1 VHAGALG
8 WNGFMAFGMLY
19 WLAPRLFQTDLW
31 SKRLCNL
38 HFWLGTLGM
47 LFYVV
52 AIYAAGVTQG
62 LMWRAFDDTGRLMYP
77 DFIETVVRI
86 LPMYWV
92 RAVGGSMYVAGIVL
106 ALANLVMTWRA
117 RPATYA
123 VVTVQAPALAKDEAL
138 PEPRPVVPAYPT
150 MLRFGYTVRFFVEA
164 AWHRVWERKP
174 LRFTLW
180 VTAAVAVASLFEIIP
195 TFLIRSNLPTIASV
209 QPYTPLELLGR
220 DIYVAE
226 GCYNCHSQQVRPIRA
241 ETERYGEYSKPGE
254 FIYDHP
260 FQWGSRR
267 IGPDLHRIGGKY
279 PHLWH
284 VRHMQDP
291 ASITPG
297 SIMPSYGWMLDA
309 DADFASV
316 QARVDAM
323 LMLGVPY
330 GNLLDRAEGV
340 AREQARQ
347 IAAEI
352 VSQGGPDGLADK
364 QIVALTAYLQRL
376 GTDLFKVPSTPQ
388 PAPGAVLAQ
397 ASDAA
402 SSKEVPRAA
411 Q

>member
-1 VHAGALG
+1 V
-8 WNGFMAFGMLY
+8 
-19 WLAPRLFQTDLW
+19 
-31 SKRLCNL
+31 
-38 HFWLGTLGM
+38 
-47 LFYVV
+47 
-52 AIYAAGVTQG
+52 AGV
-62 LMWRAFDDTGRLMYP
+62 
-77 DFIETVVRI
+77 
-86 LPMYWV
+86 
-92 RAVGGSMYVAGIVL
+92 VL
-106 ALANLVMTWRA
+106 ALINMIMTWRA
-117 RPATYA
+117 RPASYA
-123 VVTVQAPALAKDEAL
+123 VTSVRAAPLARDEVL

-150 MLRFGYTVRFFVEA
+150 MLRFGYTLRFFAEA

-174 LRFTLW
+174 LRLTLW
-180 VTAAVAVASLFEIIP
+180 VTAAVGVASLFEILP
-195 TFLIRSNLPTIASV
+195 TFLISENLPTIASV

-254 FIYDHP
+254 FVYDHP

-267 IGPDLHRIGGKY
+267 IGPDLHRVGGKY

-297 SIMPSYGWMLDA
+297 SIMPSYAWMLDA

-330 GNLLDRAEGV
+330 GNLIDRAESV
-340 AREQARQ
+340 AREQAHQ
-347 IAAEI
+347 IGQEI
-352 VSQGGPDGLADK
+352 VAQGGPEGLEGK

-376 GTDLFKVPSTPQ
+376 GTDLFKAPPGQET
-388 PAPGAVLAQ
+388 APGAVVAQ
-397 ASDAA
+397 QNDAPNA
-402 SSKEVPRAA
+402 EEAPHAA